1 MTALLSLCKLVC
13 NSLSFPASVSGV
25 WQLDKC
31 MYLTEIGVLATLM
44 AEISFSKSTYVSF
57 FFFFS
62 LQCIKNCLHINVRNG
77 LAPSFS
83 ISIMQII
90 SFQDNHSQKQHLGQ
104 ATGGL
109 TRGNVTADQP
119 ESQVHVK
126 SVSFIYLFIYDFFF
140 FFFLANSEIV
150 QTVSVDP
157 VCSSQRLHLFYFLF
171 HQENVKESK
180 TRFIS
185 NGWAWQGSSRF

>member
-57 FFFFS
+57 FFLFS

-109 TRGNVTADQP
+109 TQGNVTADQP

-126 SVSFIYLFIYDFFF
+126 SVSFIYLFIYDYFFPAKQWDSSDSF
-140 FFFLANSEIV
+140 SRSSLF
-150 QTVSVDP
+150 VSATSFVLFS
-157 VCSSQRLHLFYFLF
+157 VSSGECER
-171 HQENVKESK
+171 K
-180 TRFIS
+180 
-185 NGWAWQGSSRF
+185 

>member
-1 MTALLSLCKLVC
+1 MEFEMTALLSLCKLVC
-13 NSLSFPASVSGV
+13 NSLSFSASVSGV

-31 MYLTEIGVLATLM
+31 MYLTEIGVLMTLM

-57 FFFFS
+57 LFFF
-62 LQCIKNCLHINVRNG
+62 LQCIKNCLHINVCNR

-119 ESQVHVK
+119 GSQVHVK
-126 SVSFIYLFIYDFFF
+126 SVSFFIHIFIYF
-140 FFFLANSEIV
+140 SW
-150 QTVSVDP
+150 QTV
-157 VCSSQRLHLFYFLF
+157 R
-171 HQENVKESK
+171 
-180 TRFIS
+180 
-185 NGWAWQGSSRF
+185 